1 MGNGVTR
8 PQLPVRQ
15 IMGAFFH
22 MEQTGHPGADN
33 PPLMVH
39 QIGADLEFHFSGF
52 TNVNHPSPVSG
63 GLQCQQATCGI
74 TGTIERNIRA
84 TVGEFGDNLRQTFGG
99 C

>member
-1 MGNGVTR
+1 MALRGHSFQSVRSWAHFSIWNRLVTR
-8 PQLPVRQ
+8 
-15 IMGAFFH
+15 
-22 MEQTGHPGADN
+22 GADN